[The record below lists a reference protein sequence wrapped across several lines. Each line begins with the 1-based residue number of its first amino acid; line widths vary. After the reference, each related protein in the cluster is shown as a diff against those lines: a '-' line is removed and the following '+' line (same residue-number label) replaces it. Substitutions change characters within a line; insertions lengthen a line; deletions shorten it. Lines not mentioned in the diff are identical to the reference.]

1 MFLCSLLNLTVTQ
14 KSELT
19 QLLRLSSWSFIG
31 AAYQPV
37 PLNDLSQQVVGD
49 FYFYPKT
56 SSLPSMFAALQEQI
70 LVVMDWI
77 CPNRWLLRTI
87 LFVVFVVLPPLL
99 IISNWY
105 YELRKYLVQLPFV
118 LLCIGSLA
126 ALMLVFVAD
135 PYFKAYQV
143 PMCLD
148 LWR

>member
-1 MFLCSLLNLTVTQ
+1 
-14 KSELT
+14 
-19 QLLRLSSWSFIG
+19 
-31 AAYQPV
+31 
-37 PLNDLSQQVVGD
+37 
-49 FYFYPKT
+49 
-56 SSLPSMFAALQEQI
+56 MFAALQEQI

-87 LFVVFVVLPPLL
+87 LFVVFIGIAAVL

-143 PMCLD
+143 PILLGFMALIIWILLVVRWLTMEGD
-148 LWR
+148 KP